1 MDEPHPLRSL
11 PLEEERRERWSML
24 ARGAFSEIENMIME
38 EANIS
43 TLCSLLLNLGEHDL
57 EGEMDMDR

>member
-1 MDEPHPLRSL
+1 
-11 PLEEERRERWSML
+11 ML

-43 TLCSLLLNLGEHDL
+43 TLCSPPLNVGEHDL
-57 EGEMDMDR
+57 EGEKDMDR